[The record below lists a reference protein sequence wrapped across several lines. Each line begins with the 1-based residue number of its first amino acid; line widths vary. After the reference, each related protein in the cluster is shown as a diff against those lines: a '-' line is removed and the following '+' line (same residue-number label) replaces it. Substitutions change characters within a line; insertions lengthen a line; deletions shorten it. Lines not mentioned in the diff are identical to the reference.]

1 MRRTWQDWVIL
12 TLAVAMLLAPVGGA
26 AMVPDATW
34 IPGLYDGADGDEVLV
49 LVWDNT
55 PAVASSLVALDAPVG
70 ALLDLPRLCPTPIA
84 GVPPAAACRA
94 PPHP

>member
-1 MRRTWQDWVIL
+1 MRRTWRDWVIL
-12 TLAVAMLLAPVGGA
+12 TLAVAVLLAPVGGA

-34 IPGLYDGADGDEVLV
+34 IPGLYDGADGDEVLA

-55 PAVASSLVALDAPVG
+55 PAVAASLVALHAPVG
-70 ALLDLPRLCPTPIA
+70 TLLELPRLCPPPIA
-84 GVPPAAACRA
+84 TVLPSAACRA

>member
-1 MRRTWQDWVIL
+1 MRRTWHDWVIL
-12 TLAVAMLLAPVGGA
+12 MLAVAVLLAPVGGA

-55 PAVASSLVALDAPVG
+55 PAVASSLVALDAQVG
-70 ALLDLPRLCPTPIA
+70 ALLDLPRLGPTPLA
-84 GVPPAAACRA
+84 AVPPAAACRA